1 MNCLEMLNGNF
12 ILFYQIKPQ
21 YNKKTKGEIDYLFTV
36 TQKLTVSQKLN
47 EIFAFKSPEHLREIA
62 LHSYNE
68 I

>member
-47 EIFAFKSPEHLREIA
+47 
-62 LHSYNE
+62 
-68 I
+68 